1 MASHVG
7 VDDHAM
13 TRVPQSARYSWWSV
27 AVQRFGQM
35 SALTQFLLGATLGF
49 GMTFWDAFLAL
60 TFGAVILEFVAILVG
75 IIGVREGLP
84 LSVLA
89 RWTGFGRG
97 GSALIG
103 LAVGISLIG
112 WFGIQSAV
120 SAQGLVQLLGGLPEG
135 VWALLFGLLVTAI
148 VLRGFKSMAWTAYV
162 TVPAFLVLVG
172 WSIISEL
179 SSHNFAELVAS
190 APAGPAMTLVQG
202 TTLVAGGFIVGAVIT
217 PDMTRF
223 NRSVADV
230 VKQTLV
236 GVTLG
241 EYVIGLAGVLLA
253 HAVKTAE
260 ITTII
265 TSSVGWIGIL
275 VIIAGTL
282 KINDWNLYSSGL
294 GVVNFIATVFGR
306 RVHRGALT
314 AVIGVAGSL
323 LAAFGILGNFT
334 TFLIVLG
341 SAFPPIA
348 GIMVAEYFVVKRWR
362 GDLEAARA
370 DGYSLP
376 AAAPDWVPATLVI
389 WLVAALVGLF
399 VSIGL
404 PSINSLVI
412 AFVLYVVA
420 GRLGLVRG
428 AGVYRTA
435 TAEPVPAGPVPA
447 HKES

>member
-13 TRVPQSARYSWWSV
+13 TRVPESARYSWWSV
-27 AVQRFGQM
+27 AVQRFGQI

-60 TFGAVILEFVAILVG
+60 TLGAVILEFVAILVG

-120 SAQGLVQLLGGLPEG
+120 SAQGLAQLIGGLPEG
-135 VWALLFGLLVTAI
+135 LWALLFGLFVTAI
-148 VLRGFKSMAWTAYV
+148 VLRGFRSMAWTAYI
-162 TVPAFLVLVG
+162 TVPAFLALVG
-172 WSIISEL
+172 WSILSEL
-179 SSHNFAELVAS
+179 TKHDLGTLVAS
-190 APAGPAMTLVQG
+190 APPGPTLTLLQG
-202 TTLVAGGFIVGAVIT
+202 TSLVAGGFIVGAVIT

-223 NRSVADV
+223 NRTVGDV

-236 GVTLG
+236 GITLG
-241 EYVIGLAGVLLA
+241 EYAIGLAGVLLA

-260 ITTII
+260 ITTIV

-275 VIIAGTL
+275 VIIAGTI

-294 GVVNFIATVFGR
+294 GVVNFVATVFGR
-306 RVHRGALT
+306 QVHRGAVT
-314 AVIGVAGSL
+314 ALIGVAGSV
-323 LAAFGILGNFT
+323 LAAVGILGSFT
-334 TFLIVLG
+334 SFLIVLG

-348 GIMVAEYFVVKRWR
+348 GIMVAEYFVVRRWR

-370 DGYSLP
+370 TGDVP
-376 AAAPDWVPATLVI
+376 ATAPDWVPATLLI
-389 WLVAALVGLF
+389 WLAAALVGLF
-399 VSIGL
+399 FDIGL

-428 AGVYRTA
+428 VGVYHTA
-435 TAEPVPAGPVPA
+435 APVPAG
-447 HKES
+447 KES